1 MSKKIGNIKKY
12 HDGGKKVFGIVMPY
26 THNWSLEAYD
36 ISNNLIVKVNTNETN
51 NYIKYVKF
59 IYEVRNNGYEL
70 TRKQINYLREPPFFI
85 YDLIEMIKLEHIVE
99 VGEIFGY
106 SKDFILGLK
115 TKSQEEKDKFT
126 IDIGLFPDE
135 LQKVIDVL
143 NL

>member
-1 MSKKIGNIKKY
+1 MAKQISNIKKY
-12 HDGGKKVFGIVMPY
+12 HDGGKKVFGIEIPY
-26 THNWSLEAYD
+26 TRTWTLEAYD
-36 ISNNLIVKVNTNETN
+36 LSNNLIVKVNHSESN

-59 IYEVRNNGYEL
+59 IREVRNNGYEL
-70 TRKQINYLREPPFFI
+70 TREQIDYLREPPFFMSNVI
-85 YDLIEMIKLEHIVE
+85 GMIKLEHIVE
-99 VGEIFGY
+99 VGEISGY

-126 IDIGLFPDE
+126 YDIGLFQDE